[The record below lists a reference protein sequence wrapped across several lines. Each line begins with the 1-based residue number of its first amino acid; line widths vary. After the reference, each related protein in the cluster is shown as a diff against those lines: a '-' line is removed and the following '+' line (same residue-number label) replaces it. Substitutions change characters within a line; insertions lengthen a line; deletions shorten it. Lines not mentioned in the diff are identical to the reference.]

1 MAAHQAPP
9 SPGFSR
15 QEHWSGLPFPSPMY
29 VSEKWKWSHSVVSDP
44 QQPHGLQPTRLLCPW
59 DFPGESTGVSAGI
72 GEFNSDDHYIYYCR
86 QESLRRNGV
95 ALIVNKRVRNEVLGC
110 NLKNNRM
117 ISVPFQG
124 ICVNLFKEKFLN
136 PLCDDSRGVWLILCF
151 SRCRSEFPTFPP
163 LQNCEFFG
171 SFHYFN
177 PVFLYIIIC
186 IWDYN
191 TVTI

>member
-1 MAAHQAPP
+1 MNVWQYCKEQYCIGTCDVRSMNQGKLDMVKQEMARVNIDIL
-9 SPGFSR
+9 GIND
-15 QEHWSGLPFPSPMY
+15 L
-29 VSEKWKWSHSVVSDP
+29 KWT
-44 QQPHGLQPTRLLCPW
+44 GM
-59 DFPGESTGVSAGI
+59 GEL
-72 GEFNSDDHYIYYCR
+72 NSDDHYIYYCR

-117 ISVPFQG
+117 ISGPFQG

>member
-1 MAAHQAPP
+1 MTLKTYCH
-9 SPGFSR
+9 
-15 QEHWSGLPFPSPMY
+15 
-29 VSEKWKWSHSVVSDP
+29 SENDH
-44 QQPHGLQPTRLLCPW
+44 LTAN
-59 DFPGESTGVSAGI
+59 GVAFISGI
-72 GEFNSDDHYIYYCR
+72 GGRKARDYYCGW
-86 QESLRRNGV
+86 ESLRRNTV
-95 ALIVNKRVRNEVLGC
+95 AIIVNKRVWNAVLGG

-136 PLCDDSRGVWLILCF
+136 PLCDDSRGVGLILCF